1 MDAKG
6 SGRDDTPADGG
17 SPIERA
23 ERLIDGATEAGLTAR
38 ALGGIAVAIR
48 CPSARVAPL
57 KREYHDLDIAT
68 TRSHSQGLSDFLEG
82 EGFQGN
88 DRFNA
93 LHGRSRMIFTAAD
106 GLHLD
111 VLIGE
116 FAMCHRLDLSKRLEV
131 DPRTLGLADLLLTK
145 LQIAELNRK
154 DTQDLAALLLDY
166 PLTEDEEGIN
176 AGYVADLL
184 ARDWGWWR
192 TVTANFGLFEHHLP
206 ALEIPEPGTATIL
219 QRLDQ
224 LRQGV
229 EAKKKSFAWR
239 SRAKLGDR
247 IAWRAE
253 PEEVASN

>member
-1 MDAKG
+1 MDR
-6 SGRDDTPADGG
+6 SGPAIGG
-17 SPIERA
+17 AASPGESPCERA
-23 ERLIDGATEAGLTAR
+23 ERMIARAGEEGLTTR
-38 ALGGIAVAIR
+38 ALGGVAVAIR
-48 CPSARVAPL
+48 CPSARVEPL
-57 KREYHDLDIAT
+57 KRDYHDLDVAT
-68 TRSHSQGLSDFLEG
+68 TRSDSHELSSLLER
-82 EGFQGN
+82 EGFRPN

-116 FAMCHRLDLSKRLEV
+116 FAMCHRLDLSKRLEI
-131 DPRTLGLADLLLTK
+131 DSRTLGLADLLLTK

-154 DTQDLAALLLDY
+154 DTQDLAALLLDH
-166 PLTEDEEGIN
+166 PLSENEEGIN
-176 AGYVADLL
+176 AEYVANLL

-192 TVTANFGLFEHHLP
+192 TVTANLSLFEHHLP
-206 ALEIPEPGTATIL
+206 SLEVPESGMATIV

-229 EAKKKSFAWR
+229 EAEKKSFAWR

-247 IAWRAE
+247 VAWRAE

>member
-6 SGRDDTPADGG
+6 SATGDTPLEGEL
-17 SPIERA
+17 PIERA
-23 ERLIDGATEAGLTAR
+23 EGLIAGASGAGITAR

-57 KREYHDLDIAT
+57 KRAYHDLDIAT
-68 TRSHSQGLSDFLEG
+68 TRSDSQALEEFLVTEDFQPNE
-82 EGFQGN
+82 
-88 DRFNA
+88 RFNA

-116 FAMCHRLDLSKRLEV
+116 FAMCHRLDLSKRLGV
-131 DPRTLGLADLLLTK
+131 DSRTLGLADLLLTK

-154 DTQDLAALLLDY
+154 DTQDLAALLLDH

-192 TVTANFGLFEHHLP
+192 TVTANFGLFEHHMPSLG
-206 ALEIPEPGTATIL
+206 IPEPGAATIL

-229 EAKKKSFAWR
+229 EARKKSFAWR

-247 IAWRAE
+247 MPWRAE

>member
-1 MDAKG
+1 MDGNISAANDNPVEG
-6 SGRDDTPADGG
+6 D
-17 SPIERA
+17 SPMERA
-23 ERLIDGATEAGLTAR
+23 ERLIAGATADGITAR

-57 KREYHDLDIAT
+57 QREYHDLDIAT
-68 TRSHSQGLSDFLEG
+68 TRSHSQDLEAFLVREDF
-82 EGFQGN
+82 QPN

-154 DTQDLAALLLDY
+154 DTQDLAALLLDH
-166 PLTEDEEGIN
+166 PLTDDEEGIN

-206 ALEIPEPGTATIL
+206 ALGIPEPGTATVL

-229 EAKKKSFAWR
+229 EARKKSFAWR

-247 IAWRAE
+247 VPWRAE

>member
-1 MDAKG
+1 MDGKISVAG
-6 SGRDDTPADGG
+6 DNSVEGG

-23 ERLIDGATEAGLTAR
+23 ERLIAGAHESGVTAR
-38 ALGGIAVAIR
+38 ALGGVAVAIR
-48 CPSARVAPL
+48 CRSARVAPL
-57 KREYHDLDIAT
+57 KREYHDLDVAT
-68 TRSHSQGLSDFLEG
+68 TRSDSQALESFLVS
-82 EGFQGN
+82 EGFHPN
-88 DRFNA
+88 ERFNA

-131 DPRTLGLADLLLTK
+131 DSRTLGLGDLLLTK

-154 DTQDLAALLLDY
+154 DTQDLAALLLDHE
-166 PLTEDEEGIN
+166 LTEDEEGIN
-176 AGYVADLL
+176 AHYVADLL
-184 ARDWGWWR
+184 AHDWGWWR

-206 ALEIPEPGTATIL
+206 ALEIPEPGTAVIL

-224 LRQGV
+224 LQQGV
-229 EAKKKSFAWR
+229 EARKKSFAWR

-247 IAWRAE
+247 IPWRAE